1 MHCEMKG
8 ELMGQR
14 GNNSDIAALVQPLW
28 KQTMGNS
35 QIKIAILDGPV
46 ELEHPSLEGAQIVA
60 HTKSTGAKGPAA
72 RHGTH
77 IASIIFGSHTSG
89 LVKGIAPRCTGIA
102 ISLFDDGS
110 TLDPAC
116 TQSDIAAA
124 INTALESGAQIIN
137 ISAGQI
143 RNAAKVDSDLIK
155 AINKCEEQNVL
166 VIAASGDAGCKDP
179 SIPACLPTVLAIAAD
194 THQSASSST
203 SDEHIKSPSTH
214 CLAVPGKNVPG
225 ATPGGGTLTASG
237 SSYAAAIAT
246 GIAALL
252 MSIQV
257 EKYGFTNI
265 TTVSRALTESA
276 IWDSRQ
282 RISRLNVES
291 AYTYIVRNTSIE
303 PSIQREKHTHDS
315 GTTSTQVHPI
325 EHYEVSTV
333 ALLEKFQGV
342 SRDKFGTVD
351 IETPGRGRYNIRDL
365 TYDLPTGADGMRLVP
380 ASDEELLTLRD
391 GTTVP
396 GWHVVDNILR
406 NEMGLGENDPI
417 YSIISYI
424 HPEDHQTS
432 IAQLAHTTKFTA
444 GHRHIGAYHGRGRT
458 THGLDRHSH
467 WRGQGPANMAFNV
480 DRHPANLQVLS
491 LHGVP
496 QSTLNRNAQIVDLIV
511 TTLGHTLRRTD
522 TTDCRTVDIS
532 TILQYYRDLI
542 LGESYLEDLPWYT
555 NCSSH
560 KALVINIFMNLPH
573 NEEAFRDT
581 FGFAGHHLWIKFLQ
595 RYRSITGDQFQDL
608 PRIDFVPLW
617 RQQGLPLSTIQPLTL
632 AEYNSYHAALSEGRL
647 EEYTGRKPAP
657 PNVALAWPLE
667 TLPVFLE
674 HFLRTYVGI
683 YPTNGV
689 MLAGKICLM
698 RQALEDRLG
707 ISTDQYMKFATT
719 LMGLFVAI
727 ESTTMGTK
735 DQALSWLSGAEFRL
749 CEWIRNAQSMSGNP
763 EKHEV
768 SVKHIKDC
776 VAQAYVEL
784 HNAARHGQS
793 DASLIQQALNK
804 RLCDQFEHLNDYLA
818 PTGGRTGFFS
828 TPGIIHQLS
837 RGVHPS
843 NSSVEIST
851 VCTVMDSADLVP
863 AGLVR
868 FGSETDLSVQQF
880 ESSQHDNEED
890 FVDPQSSP
898 PVVAHHTD
906 SLTYHPASA
915 GGPPVGT
922 THNDQPCGCSG
933 RGVSTTS
940 DTIISGDYVYALG
953 HIGYDFRSHGR
964 RDSMRQRMA
973 DGASPDNPHDMV
985 AHLEEY
991 PADAAALQWT
1001 LSMEGAPIYAIEP
1014 VGPFAAETFAVLR
1027 QFLRDHIE
1035 EDVERVSL
1043 PGTILGT
1050 AVHKNGSKLPVVAPE
1065 LRGMYS
1071 WTTEAIVSTLTSDP
1085 DRPKDSDSQELR
1097 DGVRNFLE
1105 RVYYELRN
1113 LGRDPWDRALNFA
1126 ATNAFEVERVYE
1138 QAYRENMELDTIEVI
1153 PAVLH
1158 PGTSNHW
1165 DVKLTFFF
1173 PERTSQSVR
1182 KVYRFTVNVEDVVP
1196 ATVGPMRSWFVR

>member
-1 MHCEMKG
+1 MS
-8 ELMGQR
+8 QR

-28 KQTMGNS
+28 MHTMGNS
-35 QIKIAILDGPV
+35 HIKIAILDGPV
-46 ELEHPSLEGAQIVA
+46 ELEHPSLKGAQIVGHA
-60 HTKSTGAKGPAA
+60 RRTSAKGLAA
-72 RHGTH
+72 KHGTH

-89 LVKGIAPRCTGIA
+89 LVKGIAPQCTGIA
-102 ISLFDDGS
+102 ISLFDDGNM
-110 TLDPAC
+110 LDPAC
-116 TQSDIAAA
+116 TQHDIAGA
-124 INTALESGAQIIN
+124 IDIAVESGAQIIN

-143 RNAAKVDSDLIK
+143 RHAATVDSDLIK
-155 AINKCEEQNVL
+155 AIERCEAHNVL

-179 SIPACLPTVLAIAAD
+179 NIPACLPTVLAIAAD
-194 THQSASSST
+194 TPQSSSSSAT
-203 SDEHIKSPSTH
+203 SDHRIKGPSTR
-214 CLAVPGKNVPG
+214 CLAVPGENVPG
-225 ATPGGGTLTASG
+225 ATPGGGTLSASG
-237 SSYAAAIAT
+237 SSYATAIAT

-252 MSIQV
+252 MSVQV
-257 EKYGFTNI
+257 EKYGYINTFT
-265 TTVSRALTESA
+265 VRQALTESA
-276 IWDSRQ
+276 IWDSHQ

-291 AYTYIVRNTSIE
+291 AYTYVVQNTSTE
-303 PSIQREKHTHDS
+303 FSIQREEPRHES
-315 GTTSTQVHPI
+315 RPTSTRVYPI
-325 EHYEVSTV
+325 EHYEISKV
-333 ALLEKFQGV
+333 ALQKKFQGV

-351 IETPGRGRYNIRDL
+351 IQAPGRGRYNIRDL
-365 TYDLPTGADGMRLVP
+365 TYALPTGTDGMRLVP
-380 ASDEELLTLRD
+380 ASDEELLTLND

-396 GWHVVDNILR
+396 GWHIVDNALR
-406 NEMGLGENDPI
+406 HEMGLSEEDPI
-417 YSIISYI
+417 FSIISYI

-432 IAQLAHTTKFTA
+432 ITQLAHTTKFTA
-444 GHRHIGAYHGRGRT
+444 GHRHIGAYHGHGRT

-511 TTLGHTLRRTD
+511 STLGHTLSRTD
-522 TTDCRTVDIS
+522 TINCRTVDIS
-532 TILQYYRDLI
+532 TTLQYYRDLI
-542 LGESYLEDLPWYT
+542 LEESYLEDLAWYT
-555 NCSSH
+555 NCSSQ
-560 KALVINIFMNLPH
+560 KALVVNIFMNLPH
-573 NEEAFRDT
+573 NEAAFCEV
-581 FGFAGHHLWIKFLQ
+581 FGFAGHHVWMKFLQ
-595 RYRSITGDQFQDL
+595 KYESVTGESFDKS

-617 RQQGLPLSTIQPLTL
+617 RQQGLPLSTIKPLTL
-632 AEYNSYHAALSEGRL
+632 AEYNSYHAAFSEGRL

-657 PNVALAWPLE
+657 PDVALAWPLE

-674 HFLRTYVGI
+674 HFLSTYVGI
-683 YPTNGV
+683 RPTNGV
-689 MLAGKICLM
+689 MLAGEICLM
-698 RQALEDRLG
+698 RQTLEDRLG
-707 ISTDQYMKFATT
+707 IPANHYMKFATT
-719 LMGLFVAI
+719 LMGLFLAL

-735 DQALSWLSGAEFRL
+735 EQALAWLSGAESRL
-749 CEWIRNAQSMSGNP
+749 CEWIDSAQSMRGNL
-763 EKHEV
+763 EKDEV
-768 SVKHIKDC
+768 SGTHIKEC
-776 VAQAYVEL
+776 VVQAYVEL
-784 HNAARHGQS
+784 HNVAKHGQS
-793 DASLIQQALNK
+793 DALVIQRALNE
-804 RLCDQFEHLNDYLA
+804 RLCDQFKRLNEFLA

-828 TPGIIHQLS
+828 TPGIFHQLA
-837 RGVHPS
+837 RGIHPS
-843 NSSVEIST
+843 NPYVEIST
-851 VCTVMDSADLVP
+851 VCTVLDSADLVP
-863 AGLVR
+863 ARL
-868 FGSETDLSVQQF
+868 FGSTPEVEISVQGF
-880 ESSQHDNEED
+880 VSSQQDNEEA
-890 FVDPQSSP
+890 FVDPLPSQ
-898 PVVAHHTD
+898 PVVSHHTD
-906 SLTYHPASA
+906 TPTYPPSSA
-915 GGPPVGT
+915 GGPPAGT
-922 THNDQPCGCSG
+922 AHSDQSCGCAGHGASATG
-933 RGVSTTS
+933 
-940 DTIISGDYVYALG
+940 DTFISGDYVYALG

-964 RDSMRQRMA
+964 RDSVRQRMS

-1050 AVHKNGSKLPVVAPE
+1050 AVHKNGSRLPVVAPE

-1085 DRPKDSDSQELR
+1085 GRPKDSNPQELR

-1158 PGTSNHW
+1158 PGTSSHW

-1173 PERTSQSVR
+1173 PERATQSVR